1 MRGGG
6 TRRRYEAGQALE
18 QLERREAKFM
28 ATVHIGLG
36 EPVDQASLRRGE
48 GPDTRGGVKP
58 LQGERSPGTVPN
70 EPLETGTVLGLDA
83 DGAVDSRRRP

>member
-58 LQGERSPGTVPN
+58 LQG
-70 EPLETGTVLGLDA
+70 D
-83 DGAVDSRRRP
+83 RRWVAMAHPTIRRLQTSITIAR